1 MASLVNLD
9 SKNLDVEKLGVD
21 CIKEQQKINLE
32 KSSGETAI
40 IPEDHAQIMLA
51 GVGFGRASFAFECK
65 HLTVTI
71 RCAFGRNYIASEFS
85 LQAMQMLQLSGVLEM
100 QSLRLKR
107 DALKLMNA
115 TVCGTATSAM
125 WSVLE
130 NYFGIEEDVEEK
142 ELEEAQSLAEMLRI
156 QRGEAKE
163 DVPAL
168 TKQQADSE
176 EAALA
181 EEADDAADTES
192 VASSTTSSTVGV
204 GAKRK
209 TLTALKKK
217 AMDDYPTKC
226 SISEAKVFYPTS
238 SESMHSTGV
247 DSSLICER
255 QSLPGYRGFY
265 ECNVGDCTYV
275 SHTHGVCTTH
285 VRRCHLGYAVGCRF
299 CPQKRWWQAR
309 TWSEHMDK
317 YHSDVPKFEVLEMPT
332 GVVKAEEIEP
342 ELFIEKEK
350 FVIPA
355 PGGQLP
361 STQDTATYEAPP
373 KRKRPLTKEQEDL
386 VAEGAE
392 VLLADPPTEREDEKP
407 DVVAMRGQ
415 QSMDLH
421 GFVATDIEEDMQ

>member
-1 MASLVNLD
+1 
-9 SKNLDVEKLGVD
+9 
-21 CIKEQQKINLE
+21 
-32 KSSGETAI
+32 
-40 IPEDHAQIMLA
+40 MLA
-51 GVGFGRASFAFECK
+51 GVGFGRAFFAFECK
-65 HLTVTI
+65 RLTVAI
-71 RCAFGRNYIASEFS
+71 RCTFGCDYIASEFS

-156 QRGEAKE
+156 QRGETKE

-247 DSSLICER
+247 DSSLIRER

-265 ECNVGDCTYV
+265 ECNVGDCTYA

-285 VRRCHLGYAVGCRF
+285 VCRCHLIR
-299 CPQKRWWQAR
+299 RWL
-309 TWSEHMDK
+309 H
-317 YHSDVPKFEVLEMPT
+317 VLP
-332 GVVKAEEIEP
+332 P
-342 ELFIEKEK
+342 EK
-350 FVIPA
+350 
-355 PGGQLP
+355 
-361 STQDTATYEAPP
+361 
-373 KRKRPLTKEQEDL
+373 
-386 VAEGAE
+386 
-392 VLLADPPTEREDEKP
+392 
-407 DVVAMRGQ
+407 VVAGPY
-415 QSMDLH
+415 
-421 GFVATDIEEDMQ
+421 VV